1 MRGLPIWMIA
11 MLGVLS
17 AVLIVVGYHDI
28 AKIGPFPMILG
39 ILWAVFTVASLGAKA
54 KPQSD

>member
-1 MRGLPIWMIA
+1 MIA

-17 AVLIVVGYHDI
+17 AVLIVVGHHDMSH
-28 AKIGPFPMILG
+28 IGPFPMILG
-39 ILWAVFTVASLGAKA
+39 ILWAVFTVVALGAKA